1 MWLQG
6 SAESFDFSE
15 WRAELDMQKLKW
27 PMKFPKLDNNV
38 IVPQHAIQVLHE
50 LTGGNAIIS
59 TGVGQHQMWAAQW
72 FGYEEPRRWL
82 TSGGKVP
89 HGLKE
94 IIVETFGI
102 QIYQQ
107 SSTHL
112 IFLPYQ
118 HYFCILQG
126 LVLWDLDCQ
135 LPLVQQLHDQIS
147 LLLTLM
153 EMEALS

>member
-27 PMKFPKLDNNV
+27 PMKFPKLENNV

-102 QIYQQ
+102 QIY
-107 SSTHL
+107 
-112 IFLPYQ
+112 
-118 HYFCILQG
+118 
-126 LVLWDLDCQ
+126 
-135 LPLVQQLHDQIS
+135 
-147 LLLTLM
+147 
-153 EMEALS
+153 